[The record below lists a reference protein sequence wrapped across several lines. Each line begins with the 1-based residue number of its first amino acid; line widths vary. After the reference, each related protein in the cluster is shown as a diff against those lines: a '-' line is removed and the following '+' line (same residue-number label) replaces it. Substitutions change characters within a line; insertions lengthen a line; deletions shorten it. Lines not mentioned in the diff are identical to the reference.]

1 MRNQDEEGLAMKN
14 TGTLQ
19 VSLPSDREIQMVRV
33 FRAPRQLVWEAFA
46 KPELLKRWFGPH
58 GHSLVECEVDHRV
71 GGGFR
76 FVIEDP
82 KGRRMGMRGVYE
94 ELAAPERSVHIESF
108 DDFPGPGARVTT
120 VFDEKDGT
128 TTMTVTVRA
137 ESKEVRDAVLASGM
151 EHGAAETYDRLAALL
166 ESGAA

>member
-1 MRNQDEEGLAMKN
+1 
-14 TGTLQ
+14 
-19 VSLPSDREIQMVRV
+19 
-33 FRAPRQLVWEAFA
+33 
-46 KPELLKRWFGPH
+46 
-58 GHSLVECEVDHRV
+58 VECEVDHRV

-94 ELAAPERSVHIESF
+94 ELSAPERSVHIESF

-128 TTMTVTVRA
+128 TTMTVTVLA

-166 ESGAA
+166 ETQFVSGSR